1 MTQQTGEGR
10 VVWESD
16 DIARALRRI
25 AHQILESNRGPEGL
39 LLLGIPTRGVQ
50 LARRLG
56 ALISEAEGCS
66 VDVGELDITMYRDD
80 LRLQPT
86 RQVGRTHI
94 PASVDNA
101 TVVLVDD
108 VLNTG
113 RTIVSAME
121 ALKDIGRPRAIRLAV
136 LVDRGHRELPIRAD
150 YVGKNVP
157 TSRAENVQVLFTEH
171 DGRDAVLIA
180 PQGGPQR

>member
-101 TVVLVDD
+101 TVVLVDE

-121 ALKDIGRPRAIRLAV
+121 ALKDIGRPHAIRLAV
-136 LVDRGHRELPIRAD
+136 LVDRGHREVPIHADHVGKDLPTRAD
-150 YVGKNVP
+150 ERVLVRLSEPDGEEYVK
-157 TSRAENVQVLFTEH
+157 
-171 DGRDAVLIA
+171 IM
-180 PQGGPQR
+180 GPKGEPA